1 MEQQQ
6 HCPWR
11 IGGEVV
17 EMAKTDR
24 LGPLAAVVGLLA
36 AVGLLIVLMMLI
48 VEVKPAEA
56 TFPGKNGRIAY
67 EGGTDGVIYT
77 IRPGGRGKIKV
88 TEGSDPSF
96 SPDGKKIAYAA
107 NTNDEFL

>member
-1 MEQQQ
+1 
-6 HCPWR
+6 
-11 IGGEVV
+11 
-17 EMAKTDR
+17 MAKTDR

-67 EGGTDGVIYT
+67 EGSGAVIYT
-77 IRPGGRGKIKV
+77 IRPGGGGKTEV
-88 TEGSDPSF
+88 TEGEQPAF
-96 SPDGKKIAYAA
+96 SVTARR
-107 NTNDEFL
+107 